1 MMDLSPPSN
10 SATSASHP
18 SDQNHRPA
26 SRRQKTASGSANE
39 VEVAQPGE
47 PPTATQVLLTNV
59 TLRKQFAFY
68 AMASNP
74 MNFTG
79 ITRSGFLRFAK
90 DCALHELRTPALT
103 DAELYRIFA
112 LAAGPCKHMT
122 FRQWTRACELLL
134 HHVQPPQV

>member
-1 MMDLSPPSN
+1 
-10 SATSASHP
+10 
-18 SDQNHRPA
+18 
-26 SRRQKTASGSANE
+26 
-39 VEVAQPGE
+39 VEQPGE
-47 PPTATQVLLTNV
+47 PPTATRVLLTNV

-79 ITRSGFLRFAK
+79 ITRSGFLRFVK
-90 DCALHELRTPALT
+90 DCALHELRTPVLT
-103 DAELYRIFA
+103 DAELYRIFT